1 MGQALHGKK
10 EEHFL
15 HPKSKLVYC
24 DRNNLAHPLSL
35 QWRICHEL
43 SNVIFIFSNSN
54 TTPRRSPLLP
64 KVLPISSNSD
74 GAVSPAVGDRSP
86 AASRG

>member
-35 QWRICHEL
+35 QWRICHERK
-43 SNVIFIFSNSN
+43 SIFY
-54 TTPRRSPLLP
+54 TQ
-64 KVLPISSNSD
+64 KVNWFI
-74 GAVSPAVGDRSP
+74 AIAII
-86 AASRG
+86 